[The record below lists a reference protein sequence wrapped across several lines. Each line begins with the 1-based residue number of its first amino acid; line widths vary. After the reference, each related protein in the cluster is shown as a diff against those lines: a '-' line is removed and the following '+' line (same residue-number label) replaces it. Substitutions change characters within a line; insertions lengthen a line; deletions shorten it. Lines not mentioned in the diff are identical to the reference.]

1 MGFTP
6 RFSAVIVL
14 NGPPALAINYS
25 QKFLSP
31 PPPIHTPTHQSSPL
45 FALWCAAAARVGK
58 VGFNG

>member
-1 MGFTP
+1 MGFNP

-25 QKFLSP
+25 RKFLSP
-31 PPPIHTPTHQSSPL
+31 APSIHTPTHQSAPQY
-45 FALWCAAAARVGK
+45 ALWCATAARVGK